1 METLT
6 YHQVLSD
13 LYEET
18 GKNVLV
24 HTTEGETE
32 EEIPPHDKHP
42 DELENQEEFQRAHG
56 SHQEAALLTNGP
68 NEYKDLTKLSV
79 LYSKDV
85 KIHVINIDSR
95 FRYNDPKVQASTSSN
110 FTFRFKD
117 TIKNVISM
125 KVSGLEIPNSMYVFH
140 PTKQNISFD
149 VEVKG
154 QNHTVGVPE
163 GNYEDIC
170 SLITIIQEKLNARYP
185 TSNFVLAVDDISA
198 KLTISSS
205 DIFSLA
211 FNGLSSSL
219 HKNGMGHHLG
229 FTNNSY
235 EGLSSYSG
243 EMLVNTIE
251 SNYIFLSLGPNYPV
265 VSHRYENTDIEVFAK
280 ILVNVP
286 KNAVIFDNGTN
297 VITKE
302 YFFRQ
307 PTNMTSIPV
316 QLLDSYGDIID
327 LQGLNFSFTLEMTEV
342 INHGLYKLFNEVSS

>member
-13 LYEET
+13 MYEET
-18 GKNVLV
+18 GKNLLV
-24 HTTEGETE
+24 HTTQPEHE
-32 EEIPPHDKHP
+32 EDVPPNDKHP
-42 DELENQEEFQRAHG
+42 DELENQEGFQRQQS

-68 NEYKDLTKLSV
+68 KEYTDVTKLSV

-95 FRYNDPKVQASTSSN
+95 FRYIDPKVQGSTSTN
-110 FTFRFKD
+110 FIFKFKD

-125 KVSGLEIPNSMYVFH
+125 KISGVEIPNSMYVFH
-140 PTKQNISFD
+140 PTRQNLSFD
-149 VEVKG
+149 IEV
-154 QNHTVGVPE
+154 NEVPSTVTVPE

-170 SLITIIQEKLNARYP
+170 SLITIIQDKLNVLYP
-185 TSNFVLAVDDISA
+185 TSNFVLNVDDISA

-205 DIFSLA
+205 DVFSLS
-211 FNGLSSSL
+211 FYGLSTAL
-219 HKNGMGHHLG
+219 YGNGMGHHLG
-229 FTNNSY
+229 FINNSY
-235 EGLSSYSG
+235 QGLSAYSG

-251 SNYIFLSLGPNYPV
+251 SNYIFLSLGPNYQV
-265 VSHRYENTDIEVFAK
+265 IHHHYNNTDIGVFAK

-316 QLLDSYGDIID
+316 QVLDSYGEIIN

>member
-6 YHQVLSD
+6 YHQVLND

-18 GKNVLV
+18 GRNVLV

-32 EEIPPHDKHP
+32 EAIPPDDKHP

-95 FRYNDPKVQASTSSN
+95 FRYNDPKVQASTPTN

-125 KVSGLEIPNSMYVFH
+125 KVSGLEVPNSMYVFH

-149 VEVKG
+149 VEVNGEK
-154 QNHTVGVPE
+154 HTVGVPP
-163 GNYEDIC
+163 GNYEDVC
-170 SLITIIQEKLNARYP
+170 SMLTIIQDNLNTRYP
-185 TSNFVLAVDDISA
+185 TSNFVVGVDDASA

-205 DIFSLA
+205 DVFSLT
-211 FNGLSSSL
+211 FNGLPTTSYA
-219 HKNGMGHHLG
+219 NGIGHHLG

-235 EGLSSYSG
+235 QGLSSYSG

-265 VSHRYENTDIEVFAK
+265 ITHRYENTDLGVFAK
-280 ILVNVP
+280 ILINVP
-286 KNAVIFDNGTN
+286 KNSVIFDNGTN

-316 QLLDSYGDIID
+316 QLLDSYGEIVD